1 MERKRRYGARSLPVL
16 PQPALDCITQAMAQ
30 HDGKPCLHRLF
41 RAPLGEP
48 QCHAT
53 ACTE

>member
-16 PQPALDCITQAMAQ
+16 PCTALDHTNHAMAQ
-30 HDGKPCLHRLF
+30 HDGMPCCIACSEPHL
-41 RAPLGEP
+41 EP